1 MILSTPNIKY
11 CNLYWH
17 FWYLFADYFSS
28 KHFLGRSFQFA
39 LKLFQLNVTVFPPTI
54 VAHNKILFV
63 IWYMREALSWYKTYL
78 VAIFFLLISLLFV
91 VKIVLMACGVLYKR
105 SFFRKLGYFCQLV
118 TMQFMIVTARQIMQ
132 LNWAIVN
139 THLYFLRNL
148 NFQSIQD

>member
-1 MILSTPNIKY
+1 MYSL
-11 CNLYWH
+11 
-17 FWYLFADYFSS
+17 DYY
-28 KHFLGRSFQFA
+28 R

-148 NFQSIQD
+148 NFQPIQDKNSRMNSLKIDCNTKRCTKTIDFPA